1 MTAREEAYLIKETGT
16 MKLKNGFIL
25 RKVADTYVVVAVGAE
40 AKKHNVMITLNETG
54 NLLWEKLEEGA
65 DEAELVNAM
74 LDVYDI
80 DRDTAKADVERF
92 IQKVKNEDLLD
103 E

>member
-1 MTAREEAYLIKETGT
+1 
-16 MKLKNGFIL
+16 MKLKDGFVL

-54 NLLWEKLEEGA
+54 GLLWEKLSEGA
-65 DEAELVNAM
+65 EKKDLVDAI
-74 LDVYDI
+74 LEVYDI
-80 DRDTAKADVERF
+80 DEATASADVDRF
-92 IQKVKNEDLLD
+92 IEKVNSEGLII

>member
-1 MTAREEAYLIKETGT
+1 
-16 MKLKNGFIL
+16 MKLKSGFVL

-54 NLLWEKLEEGA
+54 GLLWEKLSEGA
-65 DEAELVNAM
+65 DKKALVSAI
-74 LDVYDI
+74 LEVYDI
-80 DRDTAKADVERF
+80 DEATACADVDRF
-92 IQKVKNEDLLD
+92 IEKVNAEGLIV

>member
-1 MTAREEAYLIKETGT
+1 
-16 MKLKNGFIL
+16 MKLKDGFVL

-54 NLLWEKLEEGA
+54 GLLWEKLSEGA
-65 DEAELVNAM
+65 DEKSLVDAI

-80 DRDTAKADVERF
+80 DEETALKDVKAF
-92 IQKVKNEDLLD
+92 IEKVNSEGLLID
-103 E
+103 

>member
-1 MTAREEAYLIKETGT
+1 
-16 MKLKNGFIL
+16 MKLKEGFVL

-54 NLLWEKLEEGA
+54 ALLWEKLSGGC
-65 DEAELVNAM
+65 DKKGLVDAI
-74 LDVYDI
+74 LEVYDI
-80 DRDTAKADVERF
+80 DEATAAADVEKF
-92 IQKVKNEDLLD
+92 INKVNTEGLIV

>member
-1 MTAREEAYLIKETGT
+1 
-16 MKLKNGFIL
+16 MKLKEGFVL

-54 NLLWEKLEEGA
+54 GLLWEKLSEGA
-65 DEAELVNAM
+65 EKKVLVDAI
-74 LDVYDI
+74 LEVYDI
-80 DRDTAKADVERF
+80 DEATASADVDRF
-92 IQKVKNEDLLD
+92 IEKVNSEGLIV